1 MSDIGKAY
9 VQIVPKAQ
17 GISGQ
22 ISNIIAP
29 GSAKAGREAG
39 TSAGSNMADALKK
52 TLAGLAIGATVTSVI
67 KSALDEGAKLQQS
80 YGGLETIYGEAAGAA
95 REYAAQAA
103 AAGISANTY
112 AETAVGMGA
121 SLKAAFGGDTTK
133 AVEAANMAILD
144 MTDNAAKMGTPIESI
159 QNAYAGFAKGNY
171 TMLDNLK
178 LGYGG
183 TKSEMERLLADA
195 TKLTGVKYDM
205 DNLGDVYAAIHAI
218 QGDLGLTGVAAAEAS
233 TTFSGSLD
241 AMKAAASNL
250 LGNLA
255 LGENVGPAMTVFIQS
270 VMTFLTG
277 NLLPMIGQVLS
288 SLPSAFKT
296 AFDTAIPAIR
306 SALPGVIS
314 AGRDLIGGLFQGLV
328 AAAPMIMEGAQSILN
343 AFVGFLQNTVVSNL
357 TTFAAT
363 GGSVISGLVSGI
375 MSAVSGLA
383 DVAFELIETL
393 ANTFISLL
401 PSLTT
406 IGFDVVNTLVQ
417 GIMTAVPRI
426 GEGAYRLWREFVHF
440 VQDAVATSLADLAQ
454 NGSAAV
460 DSIVSG
466 ITSSISGLAETAAE
480 IVGTIATVILQLLP
494 DLITVGV
501 DIVGSLVQGI
511 MDAIPD
517 LLDAGAEVIGSLF
530 NSLTLHLPEIASAG
544 IDSILEFVN
553 GIIASLPNVTAGA
566 LEAFSILLNSILT
579 AAPRL
584 IPAGIQLIVK
594 LVQGLLQSLPQIVS
608 SAVQIVAQIATTIGQ
623 NLPRILE
630 VGGQL
635 IGQLLIGIVNAVPQI
650 LGTIPGILADIGG
663 SFLGYDWASIGSNI
677 ISGIANGLRNGVGSI
692 VSAAKEAAQS
702 ALNAAKN
709 LLGIES
715 PSKVFRDEVG
725 KMMAL
730 GMAEGFEDNVPTVT
744 IGRAVTAMADSAA
757 NAAGSVQAPR
767 ASQNVTVY
775 MTVDGAT
782 DPSMWAAQFANDL
795 QRYARM
801 A

>member
-29 GSAKAGREAG
+29 GSAKAGKEAG
-39 TSAGSNMADALKK
+39 ASAGSNMADALKK
-52 TLAGLAIGATVTSVI
+52 TLAGLAIGATVTSVF

-95 REYAAQAA
+95 KEYAAQAA

-121 SLKAAFGGDTTK
+121 SLKAAFEGDTTK

-241 AMKAAASNL
+241 AMKAAAANL

-255 LGENVGPAMTVFIQS
+255 LGENIGPAMTTLVQS

-277 NLLPMIGQVLS
+277 NLLPMIGTVLA
-288 SLPSAFKT
+288 SLPDAFGSAMQ
-296 AFDTAIPAIR
+296 TAIPALQAQLP
-306 SALPGVIS
+306 ALIS
-314 AGRDLIGGLFQGLV
+314 AGQSLVGGLLQGITAAVPQIMSGANHLV
-328 AAAPMIMEGAQSILN
+328 RQFLN
-343 AFVGFLQNTVVSNL
+343 AFVDFYS
-357 TTFAAT
+357 
-363 GGSVISGLVSGI
+363 GGSEEVIGAGGA
-375 MSAVSGLA
+375 M
-383 DVAFELIETL
+383 
-393 ANTFISLL
+393 IS
-401 PSLTT
+401 S
-406 IGFDVVNTLVQ
+406 LVQ
-417 GIMTAVPRI
+417 GAIASVSDVAIAAAEATTS
-426 GEGAYRLWREFVHF
+426 F
-440 VQDAVATSLADLAQ
+440 VQCVINILPEVIDA
-454 NGSAAV
+454 GM
-460 DSIVSG
+460 
-466 ITSSISGLAETAAE
+466 
-480 IVGTIATVILQLLP
+480 
-494 DLITVGV
+494 
-501 DIVGSLVQGI
+501 DIVGGLMQGI
-511 MDAIPD
+511 MDAIPNI
-517 LLDAGAEVIGSLF
+517 LEAGAELASNLIHSIAI
-530 NSLTLHLPEIASAG
+530 HLPEIGTTG
-544 IDSILEFVN
+544 IDSVLEYVN
-553 GIIASLPNVTAGA
+553 GIIAGLPNITDAA
-566 LEAFSILLNSILT
+566 LQAFSTLLTSILNN
-579 AAPRL
+579 APQL
-584 IPAGIQLIVK
+584 LTAGIQLITR
-594 LVQGLLQSLPQIVS
+594 LVQGLLNSLPQIVA
-608 SAVQIVAQIATTIGQ
+608 SAVKIVAQLAQTIAQ
-623 NLPRILE
+623 NLPQILQ

-635 IGQLLIGIVNAVPQI
+635 IGQLLVGIVNAVPQI
-650 LGTIPGILADIGG
+650 LGTIPGILSQIGS
-663 SFLGYDWASIGSNI
+663 SFLGYNWGSIGSNI
-677 ISGIANGLRNGVGSI
+677 ISGIAGGLSGGVGAI
-692 VSAAKEAAQS
+692 VSAAKQAAQS
-702 ALNAAKN
+702 ALDAAKN
-709 LLGIES
+709 LLGIKS
-715 PSKVFRDEVG
+715 PSRVFRDEVG

-730 GMAEGFEDNVPTVT
+730 GMAEGFEDNLPN
-744 IGRAVTAMADSAA
+744 IGINRAVTAMTDSASQTA
-757 NAAGSVQAPR
+757 SRAPVVGGGT
-767 ASQNVTVY
+767 QTFNIY
-775 MTVDGAT
+775 MTVDGAQ
-782 DPSMWAAQFANDL
+782 DPTAWASQFAADL

>member
-22 ISNIIAP
+22 ISNIITP
-29 GSAKAGREAG
+29 GSAKAGKEAG
-39 TSAGSNMADALKK
+39 ASAGSNMADALKK

-80 YGGLETIYGEAAGAA
+80 YGGLETIYGDAAAA
-95 REYAAQAA
+95 AKEYAAQAA

-121 SLKAAFGGDTTK
+121 SLKAAFAGDTTK

-205 DNLGDVYAAIHAI
+205 NNLGDVYAAIHAI
-218 QGDLGLTGVAAAEAS
+218 QEDLGLTGVAAAEAS

-255 LGENVGPAMTVFIQS
+255 LGENIGPAMTTLIQS

-277 NLLPMIGQVLS
+277 NLLPMIGRVLS
-288 SLPSAFKT
+288 SLPDALKT
-296 AFDTAIPAIR
+296 ALNTALPALQG
-306 SALPGVIS
+306 ALPGLIS
-314 AGRDLIGGLFQGLV
+314 TG
-328 AAAPMIMEGAQSILN
+328 
-343 AFVGFLQNTVVSNL
+343 QN
-357 TTFAAT
+357 
-363 GGSVISGLVSGI
+363 LVSG
-375 MSAVSGLA
+375 
-383 DVAFELIETL
+383 
-393 ANTFISLL
+393 LL
-401 PSLTT
+401 
-406 IGFDVVNTLVQ
+406 Q
-417 GIMTAVPRI
+417 GVMTAVPKI
-426 GEGAYRLWREFVHF
+426 AEGAYHLWREFVHF
-440 VQDAVATSLADLAQ
+440 VQDAVATGLADLAQ
-454 NGSAAV
+454 NGSDVV
-460 DSIVSG
+460 DGIISG
-466 ITSSISGLAETAAE
+466 ITSSISSLAQTATE
-480 IVGTIATVILQLLP
+480 IVGTVGTVILQLLP

-501 DIVGSLVQGI
+501 DIMESLVQGI

-517 LLDAGAEVIGSLF
+517 LLDAGAEVVGNLF
-530 NSLTLHLPEIASAG
+530 NSLTLHLPEIGAAG
-544 IDSILEFVN
+544 IDSILEYVN

-566 LEAFSILLNSILT
+566 LEAFSTLLNSILDS
-579 AAPRL
+579 APRL

-594 LVQGLLQSLPQIVS
+594 LIQGLLQSLPNIVS
-608 SAVQIVAQIATTIGQ
+608 SAVQIVAQIAITIGQ

-635 IGQLLIGIVNAVPQI
+635 IGQLLLGIVNAVPQI
-650 LGTIPGILADIGG
+650 LGSIPGILADIGS
-663 SFLGYDWASIGSNI
+663 SFLGYDWGSIGSNI

-692 VSAAKEAAQS
+692 ISAAKEAAQS

-744 IGRAVTAMADSAA
+744 IGRAVTAMTDSAA
-757 NAAGSVQAPR
+757 NAAGSVQAPG

-782 DPSMWAAQFANDL
+782 DPSMWAAQFASDL